1 MNFVDPSG
9 CFPLLTI
16 ILCGLVTIG
25 MGLTIGG
32 VASENTILTAT
43 GLGLTG
49 VAFIGVGV
57 LALVGAFSTGAIAT
71 GVVGGIT
78 TLAGLG
84 TLGFM
89 SAEIQEVTGSGNWIM
104 ESTGMNDRFY
114 NGLLLGISSIATLGS
129 IASFGMLVTNPM
141 TGFSKHGLSQA
152 LARNGHGDSRKAILD
167 AVKHPINVINKGSRG
182 IKYVCKLATVILKG
196 GGKVITTWAT
206 TSVGWRNIF
215 ILCIILGLL
224 NNNKKY

>member
-1 MNFVDPSG
+1 M
-9 CFPLLTI
+9 
-16 ILCGLVTIG
+16 
-25 MGLTIGG
+25 
-32 VASENTILTAT
+32 
-43 GLGLTG
+43 
-49 VAFIGVGV
+49 
-57 LALVGAFSTGAIAT
+57 ALVGAFSTGAIAT

-141 TGFSKHGLSQA
+141 TGFTKHGLSQA
-152 LARNGHGDSRKAILD
+152 LARK
-167 AVKHPINVINKGSRG
+167 
-182 IKYVCKLATVILKG
+182 
-196 GGKVITTWAT
+196 WAR
-206 TSVGWRNIF
+206 SF
-215 ILCIILGLL
+215 
-224 NNNKKY
+224 